1 MLLALESGKFKVWAI
16 AIIRESMTYEIP
28 VLDFL
33 AQYASGP
40 DSKSVAGYKA
50 IWARYAENGR
60 SAFTTDLLHE
70 VDKNDAI
77 YEFIKG
83 RLRVF
88 CYFAGDGGV
97 VLTNGTLKQ
106 GNKVDSAAVAEAI
119 RTKNSEA
126 AMLAKL
132 ITPKAEATKLERRK
146 K

>member
-1 MLLALESGKFKVWAI
+1 
-16 AIIRESMTYEIP
+16 MTYEIP
-28 VLDFL
+28 VIDFL
-33 AQYASGP
+33 AQYTSGP

-50 IWARYAENGR
+50 VWARYAEHGR
-60 SAFTTDLLHE
+60 SAFTTELLHE

-88 CYFAGDGGV
+88 CYFTGDGGV

-106 GNKVDSAAVAEAI
+106 GNKVDSAAVAQAI
-119 RTKNSEA
+119 RAKNSEA

-132 ITPKAEATKLERRK
+132 IAAKAEATNLGRK
-146 K
+146 AK